1 MEDSL
6 ARRNG
11 DQSSVTA
18 MLAVMLIGVVVMVVG
33 SGWLTNRDSQQAAIA
48 LKDQEIQKLQSENAQ
63 LKAQIQGMKEALAYQ
78 HR

>member
-1 MEDSL
+1 MQDSL
-6 ARRNG
+6 ARRNS

-63 LKAQIQGMKEALAYQ
+63 LKAQIQGMKDALAY
-78 HR
+78 RK

>member
-33 SGWLTNRDSQQAAIA
+33 SGWFTANDSQKAAIA
-48 LKDQEIQKLQSENAQ
+48 FKDQEIQKLQSENAQ
-63 LKAQIQGMKEALAYQ
+63 LKAQIQGMKDALVYQ